1 MREGVGISILPNYM
15 LDADIRACRLVHLL
29 ANWSL
34 PRGGVHAV
42 YPNARYTSA
51 KVRAFV
57 DFFREQLAKQ

>member
-15 LDADIRACRLVHLL
+15 LDADIRAGRLVRLL
-29 ANWSL
+29 PNWTL
-34 PRGGVHAV
+34 PQGGVHAV
-42 YPNARYTSA
+42 YPNVRYTSA